1 MLLLD
6 SQWGKRVCKGS
17 LDPLLIPSS
26 HAKFSLLAKQWK
38 RVGRK
43 CIIIAWS
50 LPNIF
55 SEVNHR
61 RKKRNMY
68 SHHFFA
74 DDSSTSDCN
83 GLDECYRMCP
93 IRFRKVFQAALC
105 HIVYTTHMISNRAQ
119 YLQVES
125 GHFVNSRSRFI
136 ALQGDCTM
144 ILYRE

>member
-1 MLLLD
+1 MCLSIELFFVTFRIPLTAMSGTRFSHQVNYYVVIRLTMLLLD

-55 SEVNHR
+55 SEINHR
-61 RKKRNMY
+61 RKKGMCVPIIFLLMTVLPRIAMVWM
-68 SHHFFA
+68 SVIECALFA
-74 DDSSTSDCN
+74 SERSSRQLSAI
-83 GLDECYRMCP
+83 LS
-93 IRFRKVFQAALC
+93 IRP
-105 HIVYTTHMISNRAQ
+105 T
-119 YLQVES
+119 
-125 GHFVNSRSRFI
+125 
-136 ALQGDCTM
+136 
-144 ILYRE
+144 

>member
-55 SEVNHR
+55 SEINYR
-61 RKKRNMY
+61 RKKGMCVPII
-68 SHHFFA
+68 FFA

-93 IRFRKVFQAALC
+93 IRFRKVF
-105 HIVYTTHMISNRAQ
+105 
-119 YLQVES
+119 
-125 GHFVNSRSRFI
+125 
-136 ALQGDCTM
+136 
-144 ILYRE
+144 